1 MYITSNKRNHKN
13 INPNPDDPFMVL
25 DGNAMLINEM
35 LRDSFQNNIN
45 PNPNPN
51 KSTVRFKPFRFSTN
65 WITGNIVDM
74 CCDYIIVESGDD
86 GNRYKLSDISPKRL
100 RLI

>member
-1 MYITSNKRNHKN
+1 MHITSNKRNYKN
-13 INPNPDDPFMVL
+13 INPNPNPDDPFMVL

-35 LRDSFQNNIN
+35 LRDSINIH
-45 PNPNPN
+45 PN